1 MAAVNYATAYQQ
13 ALEQAWPYALYFGDL
28 FNTPN
33 NQRFRWVNARTIE
46 IPTLETTGRVDSTR
60 DTIANATRNYNNA
73 WTPLTL
79 TNERK
84 WSSLVH
90 PKDIDQT
97 NMVASIGNIT
107 EVFNQEQK
115 FPEMD
120 VYCVS
125 KIYADYQE
133 LGQTPITDEIT
144 AANILEYFDKM
155 MIAMAEARVPS
166 TGRILYITPVYN
178 AMLKQAE
185 KLARTVIIGDAEN
198 KLNRTIANLDLV
210 KIVEVP
216 SELMKTVYDFTQGY
230 KAAGSAKQI
239 KMFMVHPLAVITPIN
254 YEFAKLDEPSA
265 MSEGKWVYYE
275 ESHED
280 VFVLK
285 KKVNAIQ
292 FAVEK

>member
-1 MAAVNYATAYQQ
+1 MAAVNYAHAYQQ

-84 WSSLVH
+84 WSTLVH

-166 TGRILYITPVYN
+166 TGRILYITPAYN

-292 FAVEK
+292 FAVEE

>member
-1 MAAVNYATAYQQ
+1 MVAINYAHQYQH
-13 ALEQAWPYALYFGDL
+13 ALEQTWPYTLYFGDL

-46 IPTLETTGRVDSTR
+46 IPTLETTGRVDSNR
-60 DTIANATRNYNNA
+60 DTIATAARNYNNA

-79 TNERK
+79 SNERQ
-84 WSSLVH
+84 WSTLVH
-90 PKDIDQT
+90 PQDINQT
-97 NMVASIGNIT
+97 NMVATIGNIT
-107 EVFNQEQK
+107 QVFNQEQK

-120 VYCVS
+120 AYCVS
-125 KIYADYQE
+125 KIYADYTE
-133 LGQTPITDEIT
+133 ASKTPITDEIT

-155 MIAMAEARVPS
+155 MINMAEARVPS
-166 TGRILYITPVYN
+166 TGRILYITPIYN

-185 KLARTVIIGDAEN
+185 KLARTGIIGDAEN

-230 KAAGSAKQI
+230 KPAVSAKQI

-254 YEFAKLDEPSA
+254 YEFARLDEPSA
-265 MSEGKWVYYE
+265 MSQGKYVYYE

-280 VFVLK
+280 VFILQK
-285 KKVNAIQ
+285 KIDGIQ
-292 FAVEK
+292 FAVEA

>member
-1 MAAVNYATAYQQ
+1 MVALNYAHAYQQ

-84 WSSLVH
+84 WSTLVH

-166 TGRILYITPVYN
+166 TGRILYIIPVYN

>member
-1 MAAVNYATAYQQ
+1 M
-13 ALEQAWPYALYFGDL
+13 
-28 FNTPN
+28 
-33 NQRFRWVNARTIE
+33 
-46 IPTLETTGRVDSTR
+46 TLS
-60 DTIANATRNYNNA
+60 
-73 WTPLTL
+73 
-79 TNERK
+79 NERQ
-84 WSSLVH
+84 WSTLVH
-90 PKDIDQT
+90 PQDINQT
-97 NMVASIGNIT
+97 NMVATIGNIT
-107 EVFNQEQK
+107 QVFNQEQK

-120 VYCVS
+120 AYCVS
-125 KIYADYQE
+125 KIYADYTE
-133 LGQTPITDEIT
+133 ASKTPITEEIT

-155 MIAMAEARVPS
+155 MINMAEARVPS

-230 KAAGSAKQI
+230 KPAVSAKQI

-254 YEFAKLDEPSA
+254 YEFARLDEPSA
-265 MSEGKWVYYE
+265 MSQGKYVYYE

-280 VFVLK
+280 VFILQK
-285 KKVNAIQ
+285 KIDGIQ
-292 FAVEK
+292 FAVEA

>member
-1 MAAVNYATAYQQ
+1 MVAINYAHQYQQ
-13 ALEQAWPYALYFGDL
+13 ALEQAWPYTLYFGDL

-46 IPTLETTGRVDSTR
+46 IPTLETTGRVDSNR
-60 DTIANATRNYNNA
+60 DTIATAARNCNNA

-79 TNERK
+79 SNERQ
-84 WSSLVH
+84 WSTLVH
-90 PKDIDQT
+90 PQDINQT
-97 NMVASIGNIT
+97 NMVATIGNIT
-107 EVFNQEQK
+107 QVFNQEQK

-120 VYCVS
+120 AYCVS
-125 KIYADYQE
+125 KIYADYTE
-133 LGQTPITDEIT
+133 ASKTPITEEIT

-155 MIAMAEARVPS
+155 MINMAEARVPS

-230 KAAGSAKQI
+230 KPAVSAKQI

-254 YEFAKLDEPSA
+254 YEFARLDEPSA
-265 MSEGKWVYYE
+265 MSQGKYVYYE

-280 VFVLK
+280 VFILQK
-285 KKVNAIQ
+285 KIDGIQ
-292 FAVEK
+292 FAVEA

>member
-1 MAAVNYATAYQQ
+1 MVAINYAHQYQQ
-13 ALEQAWPYALYFGDL
+13 ALEQAWPYTLYFGDL

-46 IPTLETTGRVDSTR
+46 IPTLETTGRVDSNR
-60 DTIANATRNYNNA
+60 DTIATAARNYNNA

-79 TNERK
+79 SNERQ
-84 WSSLVH
+84 WSTLVH
-90 PKDIDQT
+90 PQDINQT
-97 NMVASIGNIT
+97 NMVATIGNIT
-107 EVFNQEQK
+107 QVFNQEQK

-120 VYCVS
+120 AYCVS
-125 KIYADYQE
+125 KIYADYTE
-133 LGQTPITDEIT
+133 ASKTPITDEIT

-155 MIAMAEARVPS
+155 MINMAEARVPS

-230 KAAGSAKQI
+230 KPAASAKQI

-254 YEFAKLDEPSA
+254 YEFARLDEPSA
-265 MSEGKWVYYE
+265 MSQGKYVYYE

-280 VFVLK
+280 VFILQK
-285 KKVNAIQ
+285 KIDGIQ
-292 FAVEK
+292 FAVEA

>member
-1 MAAVNYATAYQQ
+1 MAAVNYAHAYQQ

-33 NQRFRWVNARTIE
+33 NQKYRWVNARTIE

-60 DTIANATRNYNNA
+60 DTIATASRNYNNA

-84 WSSLVH
+84 WSTLVH

-97 NMVASIGNIT
+97 NLVASIGNIT

-125 KIYADYQE
+125 KIYAEYQE

>member
-1 MAAVNYATAYQQ
+1 MAALNYAHAYQQ

-60 DTIANATRNYNNA
+60 DTIATASRNYNNA

-84 WSSLVH
+84 WSTLVH

>member
-1 MAAVNYATAYQQ
+1 MVAINYAHQYQQ
-13 ALEQAWPYALYFGDL
+13 ALEQAWPYTLYFGDL

-46 IPTLETTGRVDSTR
+46 IPTLETTGRVDSNR
-60 DTIANATRNYNNA
+60 DTIAAAARNYNNA

-79 TNERK
+79 SNERQ
-84 WSSLVH
+84 WSTLVH
-90 PKDIDQT
+90 PQDINQT
-97 NMVASIGNIT
+97 NMVATIGNIT
-107 EVFNQEQK
+107 QVFNQEQK

-120 VYCVS
+120 AYCVS
-125 KIYADYQE
+125 KIYADYTE
-133 LGQTPITDEIT
+133 ASKTPITEEIT

-155 MIAMAEARVPS
+155 MINMAEARVPS
-166 TGRILYITPVYN
+166 TGRILYITPIYN

-230 KAAGSAKQI
+230 KPAVSAKQI
-239 KMFMVHPLAVITPIN
+239 KMFMVHPLTVITPIN
-254 YEFAKLDEPSA
+254 YEFARLDEPSA
-265 MSEGKWVYYE
+265 MSQGKYVYYE

-280 VFVLK
+280 VFILQK
-285 KKVNAIQ
+285 KIDGIQ
-292 FAVEK
+292 FAVEA

>member
-1 MAAVNYATAYQQ
+1 MAAVNYAHAYQQ

-33 NQRFRWVNARTIE
+33 NQKYRWVNARTIE
-46 IPTLETTGRVDSTR
+46 IPTLETTGRVDSNR
-60 DTIANATRNYNNA
+60 DTIATASRNYNNK

-79 TNERK
+79 QNERK
-84 WSSLVH
+84 WSTLVH
-90 PKDIDQT
+90 PQDIDQT

-120 VYCVS
+120 VYCIS
-125 KIYADYQE
+125 KIYAEYQQ
-133 LGQTPITDEIT
+133 LSQTPITDDIT
-144 AANILEYFDKM
+144 VDNILEVFDEM
-155 MIAMAEARVPS
+155 MLEMDEDGAPP
-166 TGRILYITPVYN
+166 TGRILYITPTEN
-178 AMLKQAE
+178 AKLKRAKE
-185 KLARTVIIGDAEN
+185 IARTVIIGDAEN

-210 KIVEVP
+210 KIVPVP
-216 SELMKTVYDFTQGY
+216 SKYMKTVYDFTQGF
-230 KAAGSAKQI
+230 KAGASAKQI
-239 KMFMVHPLAVITPIN
+239 RMCLIHPLAVITPVN

-280 VFVLK
+280 VFVLPK
-285 KKVNAIQ
+285 KAKAIQ
-292 FAVEK
+292 FAVEA

>member
-1 MAAVNYATAYQQ
+1 MAAVNYAHAYQQ

-33 NQRFRWVNARTIE
+33 NQKYRWVNARTIE
-46 IPTLETTGRVDSTR
+46 IPTLETTGRVDSNR
-60 DTIANATRNYNNA
+60 DTIATASRNYNNK

-79 TNERK
+79 QNERK
-84 WSSLVH
+84 WSTLVH
-90 PKDIDQT
+90 PRDIDQT

-120 VYCVS
+120 VYCIS
-125 KIYADYQE
+125 KIYAEYQQ
-133 LGQTPITDEIT
+133 LSQTPINDDIT
-144 AANILEYFDKM
+144 VDNILEVFDKM
-155 MIAMAEARVPS
+155 MLEMDEDGTPP
-166 TGRILYITPVYN
+166 TGRILYITPTEN
-178 AMLKQAE
+178 AKLKRAKE
-185 KLARTVIIGDAEN
+185 IARTVIIGDAEN

-210 KIVEVP
+210 KIVPVP
-216 SELMKTVYDFTQGY
+216 SKYMKTVYDFTQGF
-230 KAAGSAKQI
+230 KAGASAKQI
-239 KMFMVHPLAVITPIN
+239 RMCLIHPLAVITPVN

-280 VFVLK
+280 VFVLAR
-285 KKVNAIQ
+285 KVKAIQ

>member
-1 MAAVNYATAYQQ
+1 MAAVNYAHAYQQ

-33 NQRFRWVNARTIE
+33 NQRFRWVNTRTIE

-60 DTIANATRNYNNA
+60 DTIATASRNYNNA

-84 WSSLVH
+84 WSTLVH

>member
-1 MAAVNYATAYQQ
+1 MVAINYAHQYQQ
-13 ALEQAWPYALYFGDL
+13 ALEQAWPYTLYFGDL

-46 IPTLETTGRVDSTR
+46 IPTLETTGRVDSNR
-60 DTIANATRNYNNA
+60 DTIATAARNYNNA

-79 TNERK
+79 SNERQ
-84 WSSLVH
+84 WSTLVH
-90 PKDIDQT
+90 PQDINQT
-97 NMVASIGNIT
+97 NMVATIGNIT
-107 EVFNQEQK
+107 QVFNQEQK

-120 VYCVS
+120 AYCVS
-125 KIYADYQE
+125 KIYADYTE
-133 LGQTPITDEIT
+133 ASKTPITEEIT

-254 YEFAKLDEPSA
+254 YEFARLDEPSA
-265 MSEGKWVYYE
+265 MSQGKYVYYE

-280 VFVLK
+280 VFILQK
-285 KKVNAIQ
+285 KIDGIQ
-292 FAVEK
+292 FAVEA

>member
-1 MAAVNYATAYQQ
+1 MAAVNYAHAYQQ

-84 WSSLVH
+84 WSTLVH

-125 KIYADYQE
+125 KIYAEYQE

-155 MIAMAEARVPS
+155 MINMAEARVPS

>member
-1 MAAVNYATAYQQ
+1 MF
-13 ALEQAWPYALYFGDL
+13 L
-28 FNTPN
+28 
-33 NQRFRWVNARTIE
+33 
-46 IPTLETTGRVDSTR
+46 
-60 DTIANATRNYNNA
+60 
-73 WTPLTL
+73 
-79 TNERK
+79 
-84 WSSLVH
+84 
-90 PKDIDQT
+90 
-97 NMVASIGNIT
+97 
-107 EVFNQEQK
+107 
-115 FPEMD
+115 
-120 VYCVS
+120 
-125 KIYADYQE
+125 KIYAEYQE

>member
-1 MAAVNYATAYQQ
+1 MAAVNYAHAYQQ

-33 NQRFRWVNARTIE
+33 NQKYRWVNARTIE

-84 WSSLVH
+84 WSTLVH

-125 KIYADYQE
+125 KIFAEYQE

>member
-1 MAAVNYATAYQQ
+1 MVAINYAHQYQQ
-13 ALEQAWPYALYFGDL
+13 ALEQAWPYTLYFGDL

-46 IPTLETTGRVDSTR
+46 ISTLETTGRVDSNR
-60 DTIANATRNYNNA
+60 DTIATAARNYNNA

-79 TNERK
+79 SNERQ
-84 WSSLVH
+84 WSTLVH
-90 PKDIDQT
+90 PQDINQT
-97 NMVASIGNIT
+97 NMVATIGNIT
-107 EVFNQEQK
+107 QVFNQEQK

-120 VYCVS
+120 AYCVS
-125 KIYADYQE
+125 KIYADYTE
-133 LGQTPITDEIT
+133 ASKTPITEEIT

-155 MIAMAEARVPS
+155 MINMAEARVPS

-230 KAAGSAKQI
+230 KPAVSAKQI

-254 YEFAKLDEPSA
+254 YEFARLDEPSA
-265 MSEGKWVYYE
+265 MSQGKYVYYE

-280 VFVLK
+280 VFILQK
-285 KKVNAIQ
+285 KIDGIQ
-292 FAVEK
+292 FAVEA

>member
-1 MAAVNYATAYQQ
+1 MAAVNYAHAYQQ
-13 ALEQAWPYALYFGDL
+13 ALEQAWSYVLYFGDL

-33 NQRFRWVNARTIE
+33 NQKYRWVNARTIE
-46 IPTLETTGRVDSTR
+46 IPTLETTGRVDSNR
-60 DTIANATRNYNNA
+60 DTIATASRNYNNK

-79 TNERK
+79 QNERK
-84 WSSLVH
+84 WSTLVH
-90 PKDIDQT
+90 PQDIDQT

-120 VYCVS
+120 VYCIS
-125 KIYADYQE
+125 KIYAEYQQ
-133 LGQTPITDEIT
+133 LSQTPINDDIT
-144 AANILEYFDKM
+144 VDNILEVFDKM
-155 MIAMAEARVPS
+155 MLEMDEDGTPP
-166 TGRILYITPVYN
+166 TGRILYITPTEN
-178 AMLKQAE
+178 AKLKRAKE
-185 KLARTVIIGDAEN
+185 IARTVIIGDAEN

-210 KIVEVP
+210 KIVPVP
-216 SELMKTVYDFTQGY
+216 SKYMKTVYDFTQGF
-230 KAAGSAKQI
+230 KAGASAKQI
-239 KMFMVHPLAVITPIN
+239 RMCLIHPLAVITPVN

-280 VFVLK
+280 VFVLAR
-285 KKVNAIQ
+285 KVKAIQ

>member
-1 MAAVNYATAYQQ
+1 MVAINYAHQYQQ
-13 ALEQAWPYALYFGDL
+13 ALEQTWPYTLYFGDL

-46 IPTLETTGRVDSTR
+46 IPTLETTGRVDSNR
-60 DTIANATRNYNNA
+60 DTIATAARNYNNA

-79 TNERK
+79 SNERQ
-84 WSSLVH
+84 WSTLVH
-90 PKDIDQT
+90 PQDINKT
-97 NMVASIGNIT
+97 NMVATIGNIT
-107 EVFNQEQK
+107 QVFNQEQK

-120 VYCVS
+120 AYCVS
-125 KIYADYQE
+125 KIYADYTE
-133 LGQTPITDEIT
+133 ASKTPITDEIT

-155 MIAMAEARVPS
+155 MINMAEARVPS
-166 TGRILYITPVYN
+166 TGRILYITPIYN

-198 KLNRTIANLDLV
+198 KLNRTIANLDLA

-230 KAAGSAKQI
+230 KPAVSAKQI

-254 YEFAKLDEPSA
+254 YEFARLDEPSA
-265 MSEGKWVYYE
+265 MSQGKYVYYE

-280 VFVLK
+280 VFILQK
-285 KKVNAIQ
+285 KIDGIQ
-292 FAVEK
+292 FAVEA

>member
-1 MAAVNYATAYQQ
+1 
-13 ALEQAWPYALYFGDL
+13 
-28 FNTPN
+28 
-33 NQRFRWVNARTIE
+33 
-46 IPTLETTGRVDSTR
+46 
-60 DTIANATRNYNNA
+60 
-73 WTPLTL
+73 
-79 TNERK
+79 
-84 WSSLVH
+84 
-90 PKDIDQT
+90 
-97 NMVASIGNIT
+97 
-107 EVFNQEQK
+107 
-115 FPEMD
+115 MD

-125 KIYADYQE
+125 KIYAEYQE
-133 LGQTPITDEIT
+133 LDQTPITDEIT

-239 KMFMVHPLAVITPIN
+239 KMFMVHPLAVITPIQ
-254 YEFAKLDEPSA
+254 L
-265 MSEGKWVYYE
+265 
-275 ESHED
+275 
-280 VFVLK
+280 
-285 KKVNAIQ
+285 
-292 FAVEK
+292 

>member
-1 MAAVNYATAYQQ
+1 MAAVNYAHAYQQ

-33 NQRFRWVNARTIE
+33 NQKYRWVNARTIE

-84 WSSLVH
+84 WSTLVH

-120 VYCVS
+120 VYCIS
-125 KIYADYQE
+125 KIYAEYQQ
-133 LGQTPITDEIT
+133 LSQTPINDDIT
-144 AANILEYFDKM
+144 VDNILEVFDKM
-155 MIAMAEARVPS
+155 MLEMDEDGTPP
-166 TGRILYITPVYN
+166 TGRILYITPTEN
-178 AMLKQAE
+178 AKLKRAKE
-185 KLARTVIIGDAEN
+185 IARTVIIGDAEN

-210 KIVEVP
+210 KIVPVP
-216 SELMKTVYDFTQGY
+216 SKYMKTVYDFTQGF
-230 KAAGSAKQI
+230 KAGASAKQI
-239 KMFMVHPLAVITPIN
+239 RMCLIHPLAVITPVN

-280 VFVLK
+280 VFVLAR
-285 KKVNAIQ
+285 KVKAIQ

>member
-1 MAAVNYATAYQQ
+1 MAAVNYAHAYQQ

-33 NQRFRWVNARTIE
+33 NQKYRWVNARTIE

-60 DTIANATRNYNNA
+60 DTIATASRNYNNA

-84 WSSLVH
+84 WSTLVH

-97 NMVASIGNIT
+97 NLVASIGNIT
-107 EVFNQEQK
+107 ETFNQEQK

-125 KIYADYQE
+125 KIYAEYQE

-216 SELMKTVYDFTQGY
+216 SEIMKTVYDFTQGY

>member
-1 MAAVNYATAYQQ
+1 MAAVNYAHAYQQ

-84 WSSLVH
+84 WSTLVH

-292 FAVEK
+292 FAVEE

>member
-1 MAAVNYATAYQQ
+1 MVAINYAHQYQQ
-13 ALEQAWPYALYFGDL
+13 ALEQAWPYTLYFGDL

-46 IPTLETTGRVDSTR
+46 IPTLETTGRVDSNR
-60 DTIANATRNYNNA
+60 DTIAAAARNYNNA

-79 TNERK
+79 SNERQ
-84 WSSLVH
+84 WSTLVH
-90 PKDIDQT
+90 PQDINQT
-97 NMVASIGNIT
+97 NMVATIGNIT
-107 EVFNQEQK
+107 QVFNQEQK

-120 VYCVS
+120 AYCVS
-125 KIYADYQE
+125 KIYADYTE
-133 LGQTPITDEIT
+133 ASKTPITEEIT

-155 MIAMAEARVPS
+155 MINMAEARVPS
-166 TGRILYITPVYN
+166 TGRILYITPIYN

-230 KAAGSAKQI
+230 KPAVSAKQI
-239 KMFMVHPLAVITPIN
+239 KMFMVHPLAVITPIY
-254 YEFAKLDEPSA
+254 YEFARLDEPSA
-265 MSEGKWVYYE
+265 MSQGKYVYYE

-280 VFVLK
+280 VFILQK
-285 KKVNAIQ
+285 KIDGIQ
-292 FAVEK
+292 FAVEA

>member
-1 MAAVNYATAYQQ
+1 MVALNYAHAYQQ

-84 WSSLVH
+84 WSTLVH

>member
-1 MAAVNYATAYQQ
+1 MAAVNYAHAYQQ

-33 NQRFRWVNARTIE
+33 NQKYRWVNARTIE

-60 DTIANATRNYNNA
+60 DTIATASRNYNNA

-84 WSSLVH
+84 WSTLVH

-97 NMVASIGNIT
+97 NLVASIGNIT

-125 KIYADYQE
+125 KIYAEYQE

-230 KAAGSAKQI
+230 KATGSAKQI

>member
-1 MAAVNYATAYQQ
+1 MAAVNYAHAYQQ

-60 DTIANATRNYNNA
+60 DTIATASRNYNNA

-84 WSSLVH
+84 WSTLVH

>member
-1 MAAVNYATAYQQ
+1 MVAINYAHQYQQ
-13 ALEQAWPYALYFGDL
+13 ALEQSWLYTLYFGDL

-46 IPTLETTGRVDSTR
+46 IPTLETTGRVDSNR
-60 DTIANATRNYNNA
+60 DTIATAARNYNNA

-79 TNERK
+79 SNERQ
-84 WSSLVH
+84 WSTLVH
-90 PKDIDQT
+90 PQDINQT
-97 NMVASIGNIT
+97 NMVATIGNIT
-107 EVFNQEQK
+107 QVFNQEQK

-120 VYCVS
+120 AYCVS
-125 KIYADYQE
+125 KIYADYTE
-133 LGQTPITDEIT
+133 ASKTPITEEIT

-155 MIAMAEARVPS
+155 MINMAEARVPS

-230 KAAGSAKQI
+230 KPAVSAKQI

-254 YEFAKLDEPSA
+254 YEFARLDEPSA
-265 MSEGKWVYYE
+265 MSQGKYVYYE

-280 VFVLK
+280 VFILQK
-285 KKVNAIQ
+285 KIDGIQ
-292 FAVEK
+292 FAVEA

>member
-1 MAAVNYATAYQQ
+1 MAAVNYAHAYQQ
-13 ALEQAWPYALYFGDL
+13 ALKQAWPYALYFGDL

-33 NQRFRWVNARTIE
+33 NQKYRWVNARTIE
-46 IPTLETTGRVDSTR
+46 IPTLETTGRVDSNR
-60 DTIANATRNYNNA
+60 DTIATASRNYNNK

-79 TNERK
+79 QNERK
-84 WSSLVH
+84 WSTLVH
-90 PKDIDQT
+90 PQDIDQT

-120 VYCVS
+120 VYCIS
-125 KIYADYQE
+125 KIYAEYQQ
-133 LGQTPITDEIT
+133 LSQTPINDDIT
-144 AANILEYFDKM
+144 VDNILEVFDKM
-155 MIAMAEARVPS
+155 MLEMDEDGTPP
-166 TGRILYITPVYN
+166 TGRILYITPTEN
-178 AMLKQAE
+178 AKLKRAKE
-185 KLARTVIIGDAEN
+185 IARTVIIGDAEN

-210 KIVEVP
+210 KIVPVP
-216 SELMKTVYDFTQGY
+216 SKYMKTVYDFTQGF
-230 KAAGSAKQI
+230 KAGASAKQI
-239 KMFMVHPLAVITPIN
+239 RMCLIHPLAVITPVN

-280 VFVLK
+280 VFVLAR
-285 KKVNAIQ
+285 KVKAIQ

>member
-1 MAAVNYATAYQQ
+1 MAAVNYAHAYQQ

-84 WSSLVH
+84 WSTLVH

>member
-1 MAAVNYATAYQQ
+1 MAALNYAHAYQQ

-73 WTPLTL
+73 WIPLTL

-84 WSSLVH
+84 WSTLVH

>member
-1 MAAVNYATAYQQ
+1 MAAVNYAHAYQQ

-33 NQRFRWVNARTIE
+33 NKKYRWVNARTIE
-46 IPTLETTGRVDSTR
+46 IPTLETTGRVDSNR
-60 DTIANATRNYNNA
+60 DTIATASRNYNNK

-79 TNERK
+79 QNERK
-84 WSSLVH
+84 WSTLVH
-90 PKDIDQT
+90 PQDIDQT

-120 VYCVS
+120 VYCIS
-125 KIYADYQE
+125 KIYAEYQQ
-133 LGQTPITDEIT
+133 LSQTPINDDIT
-144 AANILEYFDKM
+144 VDNILEVFDKM
-155 MIAMAEARVPS
+155 MLEMDEDGTPP
-166 TGRILYITPVYN
+166 TGRILYITPTEN
-178 AMLKQAE
+178 AKLKRAKE
-185 KLARTVIIGDAEN
+185 IARTVIIGDAEN

-210 KIVEVP
+210 KIVPVP
-216 SELMKTVYDFTQGY
+216 SKYMKTVYDFTQGF
-230 KAAGSAKQI
+230 KAGASAKQI
-239 KMFMVHPLAVITPIN
+239 RMCLIHPLAVITPVN

-280 VFVLK
+280 VFVLAR
-285 KKVNAIQ
+285 KVKAIQ
-292 FAVEK
+292 FAVEE

>member
-1 MAAVNYATAYQQ
+1 MAALNYAHAYQQ

-84 WSSLVH
+84 WSTLVH

-133 LGQTPITDEIT
+133 LDQTPITDEIT
-144 AANILEYFDKM
+144 AANILKYFDKM